1 VWSWEKNPFA
11 GTQPFRGLLVL
22 MRVLNNWDLLDRN
35 NALYEFD
42 AARDG
47 ARRWFVVLDL
57 GASLGKAHGLESRHS
72 GTRNDPADFERQGF
86 LEGIDDD
93 GYVDFDEIGKW
104 HRDLFGRLAPADV
117 RWTCERLA
125 RLTPRQ
131 WNDAFRAADYEAAAA
146 ARFIAQLQK
155 RIAEGLALPTQPPPA
170 GERR

>member
-1 VWSWEKNPFA
+1 
-11 GTQPFRGLLVL
+11 

-35 NALYEFD
+35 NSLYEF
-42 AARDG
+42 AAPRDG
-47 ARRWFVVLDL
+47 ARRWFVVIDL
-57 GASLGKAHGLESRHS
+57 GASLGKAYGLESYHS
-72 GTRNDPADFERQGF
+72 GTRNDPAHFEQQGF

-93 GYVDFDEIGKW
+93 GYVDFDELGKW
-104 HRDLFGRLAPADV
+104 HRDLFGRLTPADV

-131 WNDAFRAADYEAAAA
+131 WNDAFRAAGYDEASA

-155 RIAEGLALPTQPPPA
+155 RIAEGLALATRPPPA